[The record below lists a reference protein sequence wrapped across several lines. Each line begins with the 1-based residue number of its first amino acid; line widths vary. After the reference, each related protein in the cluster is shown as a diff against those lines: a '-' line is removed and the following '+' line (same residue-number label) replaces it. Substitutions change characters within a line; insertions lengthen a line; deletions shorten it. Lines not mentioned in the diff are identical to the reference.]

1 MVAIKL
7 LLLLTTQAKVAAFI
21 VDRVTL
27 VQRSHHQDLSRPL
40 GKRKEDACLQS
51 SSSPIQEQ
59 IRYIAG
65 RRALILHPPLMN
77 RQKVYPPLV
86 ILGGMAQS
94 ISSWEFHLQQLCSTR
109 SVMIYEALGQ
119 GPPPP
124 SEVCSIDGREVTL
137 QQYYTDV
144 TLERQ
149 GKDFWEVVD
158 EAFYGPDAYY
168 NQNFVTDDTSKKLVD
183 LAGFSFG
190 GRVAMAAATIQPGRI
205 RKLHLTGVGAERDE
219 YANIILASWKEIL
232 GTDSPLDASYDDRSE
247 VEEECDPDFHSSR
260 CTYRLRAFAWSI
272 ILATY
277 SAQFLASVGSKRVQ
291 SWVDGV
297 CKYNTEEGLK
307 AILMQTHGSFAS
319 DLDNKQVLDSWT
331 PAAMATRISTGEC
344 VASCK
349 VLVGSND
356 KMATQAQAR
365 KLATVLG
372 LSDDHFQVIDGCSH
386 AVPMEAQKLWREDL
400 IKFLDR

>member
-1 MVAIKL
+1 MMAQMTRVPLPTTVAIQLVL
-7 LLLLTTQAKVAAFI
+7 LVLTQAGVAAFI
-21 VDRVTL
+21 VNRVGL
-27 VQRSHHQDLSRPL
+27 SHSL
-40 GKRKEDACLQS
+40 GKRRKNVACLQS
-51 SSSPIQEQ
+51 CASPIQEQ

-65 RRALILHPPLMN
+65 RRALITHPPPIN
-77 RQKVYPPLV
+77 GQKVYPPLV

-109 SVMIYEALGQ
+109 SVMVYEALGQ

-137 QQYYTDV
+137 QQYYADV
-144 TLERQ
+144 SLERQ

-158 EAFYGPDAYY
+158 EAFYGPNSHYY
-168 NQNFVTDDTSKKLVD
+168 QNYVTDNTSKRQVD

-190 GRVAMAAATIQPGRI
+190 GRVAMAAATIQPGKI
-205 RKLHLTGVGAERDE
+205 RRLHLTGVGAERDE

-232 GTDSPLDASYDDRSE
+232 GTDSYDDRKE
-247 VEEECDPDFHSSR
+247 MEEECDPDFHSSR
-260 CTYRLRAFAWSI
+260 CTSRLRAFAWSI

-277 SAQFLASVGSKRVQ
+277 SAPFLASVGSNRVQ

-307 AILMQTHGSFAS
+307 AILMQTHGSFTS
-319 DLDNKQVLDSWT
+319 ELGNKQTLDLWT
-331 PAAMATRISTGEC
+331 PAAMANRISSGKC
-344 VASCK
+344 VTSCK

-356 KMATQAQAR
+356 KMASPAQAR
-365 KLATVLG
+365 KLATILG
-372 LSDDHFQVIDGCSH
+372 LADEYFYVIDGCSH
-386 AVPMEAQKLWREDL
+386 AVPMEAQKLWRQDL
-400 IKFLDR
+400 IDYLND